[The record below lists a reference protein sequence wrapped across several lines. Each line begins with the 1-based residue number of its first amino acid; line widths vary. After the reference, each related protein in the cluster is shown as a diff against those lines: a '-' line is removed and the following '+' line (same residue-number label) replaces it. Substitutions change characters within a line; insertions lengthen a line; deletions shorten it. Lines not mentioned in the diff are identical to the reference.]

1 MTAYS
6 VETKLLSYS
15 YGYNRLAV
23 NSLSL
28 SVPASSIYGFL
39 GPNGAGKTTTI
50 RLLTGML
57 PSDADN
63 IFIDGK
69 SLAKNIPGIFESMG
83 TLIETPSLYLHLN
96 AIENLRIITTMRGLP
111 TTNIEKVLSVV
122 GLTKA
127 AKRKVKH
134 YSLGMKQRL
143 GIAMA
148 LLPDPSLL
156 ILDEPA
162 NGLDP
167 AGIIEIRE
175 LLKELHQQHGKTI
188 LVSSH
193 LLNEVEKMCTHIG
206 IIHRGKLLYQG
217 SIQEMRESANA
228 IGEVIVRIKNAEEW
242 LSKITSFSPSARA
255 VSSNELLFPFSS
267 EQEVASLNKQLV
279 NLNIPVSGIQ
289 VKGGLEEWFMSL
301 TAKDKEIA

>member
-1 MTAYS
+1 MTALAI
-6 VETKLLSYS
+6 ETKLLSYS

-23 NSLSL
+23 NNLSL
-28 SVPASSIYGFL
+28 HVPASSIYGFL

-50 RLLTGML
+50 RMLTGML
-57 PSDADN
+57 PSNTDN
-63 IFIDGK
+63 IFINGK
-69 SLAKNIPGIFESMG
+69 SLAHNIPGIFESMG

-96 AIENLRIITTMRGLP
+96 AIENLQVITTLRGIP
-111 TTNIEKVLSVV
+111 ATNIDKILAVV
-122 GLTKA
+122 GLTKP

-143 GIAMA
+143 AIAMA
-148 LLPDPSLL
+148 LLPEPSLL

-206 IIHRGKLLYQG
+206 VIHRGKLLYEG
-217 SIQEMRESANA
+217 SIQEMRQSANA
-228 IGEVIVRIKNAEEW
+228 NGEVVVRVNNAEEW
-242 LSKITSFSPSARA
+242 LNKIISINPAA
-255 VSSNELLFPFSS
+255 KVISSNELLFPFSS
-267 EQEVASLNKQLV
+267 EEEVASLNKKLV

-289 VKGGLEEWFMSL
+289 VKGGLEEWFMDI
-301 TAKDKEIA
+301 TARDKEIA